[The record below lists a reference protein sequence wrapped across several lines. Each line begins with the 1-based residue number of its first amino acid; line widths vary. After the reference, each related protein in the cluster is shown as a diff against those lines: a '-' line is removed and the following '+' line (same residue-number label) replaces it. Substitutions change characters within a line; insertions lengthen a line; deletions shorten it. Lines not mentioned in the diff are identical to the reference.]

1 MDVLTG
7 AVASEVA
14 PHAGAWIETKEV
26 FMAFVGDAVAPH
38 AGAWIETC
46 NATTASQMSHV
57 APHAGAWIETFKN
70 AGYGSQRRSRAP
82 RGRVD

>member
-1 MDVLTG
+1 MPQTFNALR
-7 AVASEVA
+7 VA
-14 PHAGAWIETKEV
+14 PHAGAWIETKTLEEELEV
-26 FMAFVGDAVAPH
+26 SF
-38 AGAWIETC
+38 
-46 NATTASQMSHV
+46 V